1 MRAASVPEVYFA
13 VPGDLQTPTGGY
25 IYDRRV
31 IGLLPEH
38 GWQVRHLE
46 LPGDY
51 PEPSAASLKETGR
64 IFSGLPHGALL
75 VIDGLAFG
83 AMPDDLVKAI
93 SNPIVALVH
102 HPLALETGIS
112 KARAAAL
119 AKTERAALA
128 RAVHA
133 IVTSPATAELLV
145 QDFGVTARQITTAE
159 PGTEPAPRA
168 RGSDG
173 PPCLLSVGSVTARK
187 GYDTLI
193 AAFAL
198 IADLPWQSR
207 IAGSIDRDKETLRI
221 VREAISRAGLG
232 DRVALTGSL
241 SDDALAREYDSARL
255 FVLPSHFE
263 GYGMAF
269 AEALARGLPVV
280 ACAGSAVST
289 TVPADAGIL
298 VPPGDPAALAGALRK
313 LLTDPVELVRRADA
327 AWRHAGRL
335 PRWNDTAHKF
345 AQGLER
351 ARQEITA

>member
-1 MRAASVPEVYFA
+1 
-13 VPGDLQTPTGGY
+13 
-25 IYDRRV
+25 
-31 IGLLPEH
+31 
-38 GWQVRHLE
+38 
-46 LPGDY
+46 
-51 PEPSAASLKETGR
+51 
-64 IFSGLPHGALL
+64 
-75 VIDGLAFG
+75 
-83 AMPDDLVKAI
+83 
-93 SNPIVALVH
+93 
-102 HPLALETGIS
+102 
-112 KARAAAL
+112 
-119 AKTERAALA
+119 
-128 RAVHA
+128 
-133 IVTSPATAELLV
+133 
-145 QDFGVTARQITTAE
+145 
-159 PGTEPAPRA
+159 
-168 RGSDG
+168 
-173 PPCLLSVGSVTARK
+173 LLSVGSVTARK
-187 GYDTLI
+187 GYETLI

-313 LLTDPVELVRRADA
+313 LLTDPVELARRADA
-327 AWRHAGRL
+327 AWHHAGRL
-335 PRWNDTAHKF
+335 PRWSDTARKF